1 MDIVCIVCP
10 KSCRI
15 TAIPGDP
22 PAITGHSCK
31 RGYRF
36 ALDELTAPKRTVCTT
51 VKTVFPEAPVLPVK
65 TSAEIPKD
73 KIFDL
78 MRAVNAFTLEKR
90 VARGESV
97 IPNALSLGVD
107 VVATSGILAE
117 NTAEGENTV

>member
-1 MDIVCIVCP
+1 MEIVCIVCP

-15 TAIPGDP
+15 SATPGDLS
-22 PAITGHSCK
+22 AITGHSCR
-31 RGYRF
+31 RGYQF

-65 TSAEIPKD
+65 TSAGIPKD

-90 VARGESV
+90 VARGETV
-97 IPNALSLGVD
+97 IPDALSLGVD
-107 VVATSGILAE
+107 VVATSGLLTEGIE
-117 NTAEGENTV
+117 EGEKRV